1 MAVKNDKERKPFGM
15 PTFEEFYRFLK
26 SYYLHSRFEARNTE
40 GWGPDYSHCVAKSH
54 YEALERDGV
63 GLISMYESRTATVVK
78 YNQQLEIINP
88 DEPLGQI
95 QKKAGR
101 LTSIL
106 GSSSN
111 F

>member
-1 MAVKNDKERKPFGM
+1 MM
-15 PTFEEFYRFLK
+15 PTFEEFYQFLK

-40 GWGPDYSHCVAKSH
+40 GWGSDYSHCVAMSH
-54 YEALERDGV
+54 YKSLERDGV

-101 LTSIL
+101 LTGIL
-106 GSSSN
+106 GSSAW
-111 F
+111 

>member
-1 MAVKNDKERKPFGM
+1 M
-15 PTFEEFYRFLK
+15 PIFEEFYQFLK

-40 GWGPDYSHCVAKSH
+40 GWGSDYSHCVALSH
-54 YEALERDGV
+54 YKDLERDGV
-63 GLISMYESRTATVVK
+63 GRISMYESRTATVIK

-106 GSSSN
+106 GSSAW
-111 F
+111 

>member
-1 MAVKNDKERKPFGM
+1 M
-15 PTFEEFYRFLK
+15 PTYEDFYQFLK

-40 GWGPDYSHCVAKSH
+40 VWGCDYSHCVAKSH
-54 YEALERDGV
+54 YEDLERDGV
-63 GLISMYESRTATVVK
+63 GVISMYESRTATVIK

-106 GSSSN
+106 GSGAN

>member
-15 PTFEEFYRFLK
+15 PTFEEFYQFLK

-40 GWGPDYSHCVAKSH
+40 GWGSDYSLCVAKSH
-54 YEALERDGV
+54 YETLERDGV

-101 LTSIL
+101 LSSIL
-106 GSSSN
+106 GSSAW
-111 F
+111 

>member
-1 MAVKNDKERKPFGM
+1 M
-15 PTFEEFYRFLK
+15 PTYEDFYQFLK
-26 SYYLHSRFEARNTE
+26 SYYLHSRFEARNIE
-40 GWGPDYSHCVAKSH
+40 GWGSDYSHRVAKSH
-54 YEALERDGV
+54 YKTLERDGV
-63 GLISMYESRTATVVK
+63 GFISMYESRTATVVK

>member
-1 MAVKNDKERKPFGM
+1 M
-15 PTFEEFYRFLK
+15 PTFEEFYQFLK

-40 GWGPDYSHCVAKSH
+40 GWGADYSHCVAKSH
-54 YEALERDGV
+54 FETLERDGV